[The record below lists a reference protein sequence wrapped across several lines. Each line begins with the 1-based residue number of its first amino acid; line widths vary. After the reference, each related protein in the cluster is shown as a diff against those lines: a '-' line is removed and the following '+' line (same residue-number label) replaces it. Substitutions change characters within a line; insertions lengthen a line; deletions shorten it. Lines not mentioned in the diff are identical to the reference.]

1 MTERSGSDPRYRLGV
16 GIMLLNAN
24 GLVFV
29 ARRNDMPGDHWQMPQ
44 GGIDKD
50 EAPRSA
56 ALRELKEEIG
66 TDHAI
71 ILAEA
76 RRWLAYDLPRDLAST
91 AWRGRYRGQRQKWFA
106 ARFVGTD
113 GDIDINTENPEFTDW
128 RWTEPATLPELIVP
142 FKRQLYLDVIEEFQS
157 LLVAPPIAERD

>member
-1 MTERSGSDPRYRLGV
+1 MTGWSGSNPLYRLGV
-16 GIMLLNAN
+16 GILLMNAD

-44 GGIDKD
+44 GGIDRG

-66 TDHAI
+66 TDRAI

-76 RRWLAYDLPRDLAST
+76 RRWLAYDLPPDLAST

-113 GDIDINTENPEFTDW
+113 ADIDINTEHPEFAAW

-157 LLVAPPIAERD
+157 LLVAPPIAQRD